1 MATAI
6 IVNIVTLMGVVFMVP
21 AFSRAA
27 KAYAAEFECL
37 TSAFAAGAI
46 SACASWWLSKGF

>member
-1 MATAI
+1 
-6 IVNIVTLMGVVFMVP
+6 VNIVTLMGVVFMVP